1 MKIPSELEDNIEKQ
15 LKNVKL
21 IELKEISKNLSNR
34 YMNEKRM
41 GQSLLNKELEALAYS
56 VIRMPATFCAI
67 NKVLEETIKR
77 YNINIDTA
85 LDVGSGT
92 GAGEWA
98 IYNNRS
104 NIKEILCIEREKNMM
119 NLAKK
124 LLEDYK
130 NITWKS
136 QDIVKNKVNDKAD
149 LVIVSYIIN
158 ELLEDV
164 KEKVINDMF
173 NAFNK
178 VLIFVEPGT
187 PEGFNNIRKIQHLAL
202 KNNLY
207 VIAPCTGQ
215 AECKLPKDDWCHSV
229 IRVERNKIHKFLKSA
244 EVPYEDEKFS
254 YIAISKQKLEVE
266 GSRILRH
273 PNISSG
279 FIKAKLCTNG
289 IIEEKTFT
297 KKEKETFKKV
307 KKSKCGDLI

>member
-1 MKIPSELEDNIEKQ
+1 MI
-15 LKNVKL
+15 KL
-21 IELKEISKNLSNR
+21 
-34 YMNEKRM
+34 
-41 GQSLLNKELEALAYS
+41 
-56 VIRMPATFCAI
+56 
-67 NKVLEETIKR
+67 
-77 YNINIDTA
+77 
-85 LDVGSGT
+85 
-92 GAGEWA
+92 
-98 IYNNRS
+98 
-104 NIKEILCIEREKNMM
+104 
-119 NLAKK
+119 
-124 LLEDYK
+124 
-130 NITWKS
+130 
-136 QDIVKNKVNDKAD
+136 D

-164 KEKVINDMF
+164 KDKVINDLF
-173 NAFNK
+173 NSFNK

-215 AECKLPKDDWCHSV
+215 AECKLPNDDWCHSV

-279 FIKAKLCTNG
+279 FIKTKLCTNG